1 MNGSPV
7 IDSSLVTYIEVGLV
21 IFTIATYFLNS
32 LLQGMVYKRLGI
44 AWWQAWIPIWSNF
57 KFLEVGGINGWFT
70 VLGVFAVWDAYQSFS
85 SVAKTL
91 DYLHGLSAQDLLT
104 QDNFGAIITTSM
116 AENVISSVGSVGSL
130 ILGCLLLVA
139 AYRVAEGF
147 GYNPKGMA
155 VAYAL
160 VLPIYMLVIAF
171 GGKKFYV
178 NNIKYGKRS
187 KPWTP
192 PGAPAVPN
200 IASDLPMPI
209 VPGDAGYVAS
219 DAPATPAAEAP
230 STAAWEFPSTGK
242 ATFKD
247 L

>member
-7 IDSSLVTYIEVGLV
+7 IDSSLVTYIELGLV
-21 IFTIATYFLNS
+21 IFTVATYFVNS
-32 LLQGMVYKRLGI
+32 LLQGLVYRRMGI
-44 AWWQAWIPIWSNF
+44 AWWQAWIPVWSNF

-70 VLGVFAVWDAYQSFS
+70 VLGVFAVWDACQSYM

-91 DYLHGLSAQDLLT
+91 DYLHNLSAQDLLT

-130 ILGCLLLVA
+130 ILGWLLLVA
-139 AYRVAEGF
+139 SYRVAEGF
-147 GYNPKGMA
+147 GYKSKGMA
-155 VAYAL
+155 ILYAL
-160 VLPIYMLVIAF
+160 MLPVYLAVVAF
-171 GGKKFYV
+171 GDKKFYV

-192 PGAPAVPN
+192 PGTPAVQIITTDLTSSTDLTDAN
-200 IASDLPMPI
+200 ALPMPK
-209 VPGDAGYVAS
+209 VDEPS
-219 DAPATPAAEAP
+219 KAT
-230 STAAWEFPSTGK
+230 TGTWEFPGGNTGR

-247 L
+247 